1 VYRDACTD
9 LQTEDHRISST
20 EMQVRREAG
29 QKRRTP
35 ILYLRFAQI
44 AASFFVKNGEKVLLD
59 KKYGK

>member
-1 VYRDACTD
+1 M
-9 LQTEDHRISST
+9 SST